1 VPTRDEMDEHI
12 ATAEDLEHLRD
23 EWWNDPPDDVIRRGR
38 RHPQTIPTRGRVAGE
53 RGMRSA
59 SKRSRRSLRPT
70 SMRYSAQMY
79 RASNWH
85 SLAAQ
90 KLKGVF
96 VAGGCVNKGQ
106 QPPPDPGAGAA
117 TAMEHPF
124 KLSAF
129 RESTSVVAKGQ
140 RVRRLELV
148 KYFAHEKCGVHPR
161 DVSPRRKRADEEFV
175 RQLRVLEKAII
186 VFHKEAFFFELLSIG
201 QSVGR
206 APDMQKLIAAI
217 RAHPG
222 RDSA

>member
-1 VPTRDEMDEHI
+1 MDEHI

-23 EWWNDPPDDVIRRGR
+23 EWWNDPPDDVIRRGSAILR
-38 RHPQTIPTRGRVAGE
+38 RFLLEGVLQRAWNAFGFEKEPAIIAPNLDALLGPDVSSIELAFAG
-53 RGMRSA
+53 GA
-59 SKRSRRSLRPT
+59 
-70 SMRYSAQMY
+70 
-79 RASNWH
+79 
-85 SLAAQ
+85 